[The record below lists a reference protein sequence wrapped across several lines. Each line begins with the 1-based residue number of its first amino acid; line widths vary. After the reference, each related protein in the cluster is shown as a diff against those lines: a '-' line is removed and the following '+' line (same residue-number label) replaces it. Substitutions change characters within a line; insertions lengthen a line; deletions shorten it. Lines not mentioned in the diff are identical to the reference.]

1 MTQNFNIKKV
11 TMRFQHVKILYLFI
25 LFSILY
31 LFTFIIKSTNKGI
44 DWTDESFVYELNAH
58 LSFQQ
63 NQTWGFQYFGHL
75 FMLLTGGDVLY
86 LRVIRLAMFIIINSF
101 LVFLAGKYLLKE
113 NVSIARL
120 RFVSVL
126 LSFVSLFFTYAYF
139 PRSFG
144 YNELAA
150 WCGSLIVI
158 VLLKLITI
166 QSKQKKSSIFLLVFL
181 LGILNSSLFFIK
193 FTSGVILIAIS
204 ICFLLFGVHS
214 LASVSRGALV
224 SVFIV
229 SLILVPAII
238 QMLTGQAFLYFNSLI
253 DILRSPST
261 QSGHGHSI
269 DLILSQYFSQFK
281 LVAWTLLK
289 LAILPLSF
297 IILIIKVLAT
307 KNNFES
313 TKSLDLTTYLIA
325 IVIVSISFPISYER
339 KWESVGDFTIALAIV
354 ALVFVSRLLITGQ
367 INLEAFLVLLLLT
380 LLPFF
385 LSFGTNNPIGGQTM
399 ISNVG
404 LLVVS
409 VFIGVKLLSIDLR
422 PVFVAAFIGVLTVSI
437 GPSLIHGSTIGM
449 YRIAPI
455 QELNS
460 KVTKVDS
467 LKNIYIT
474 EKEQIQFDWLAET
487 VEQLPVN
494 SIFIPLTSP
503 AYNYAISNTGFGS
516 AWMDSWWPIS
526 FSNLEI
532 SCRSPLD
539 SKSVLVL
546 VAPTDLQDDFV
557 LSFNSALNNCG
568 VKFPENFRVLGQDP
582 TNSIRVWVRSN

>member
-1 MTQNFNIKKV
+1 MTKNFDIKIV
-11 TMRFQHVKILYLFI
+11 ALRFQHIKILYLFI
-25 LFSILY
+25 LFSVFY
-31 LFTFIIKSTNKGI
+31 LFSFIIKSTNKGI
-44 DWTDESFVYELNAH
+44 DWTDESFVYELNSH

-75 FMLLTGGDVLY
+75 FMLLTGGDVLF
-86 LRVIRLAMFIIINSF
+86 LRVIRLAMFITINYF
-101 LVFLAGKYLLKE
+101 LIFLAGKYLLKE
-113 NVSIARL
+113 KVSLSRL

-139 PRSFG
+139 PRAFG

-150 WCGSLIVI
+150 WCGSLIAI

-166 QSKQKKSSIFLLVFL
+166 QTKQKKSSIYFLVFL

-193 FTSGVILIAIS
+193 FTSGLILIGIS
-204 ICFLLFGVHS
+204 ACLLLCRVHA
-214 LASVSRGALV
+214 LASLSRGRLI
-224 SVFIV
+224 SVFIA
-229 SLILVPAII
+229 SLILVPALI
-238 QMLTGQAFLYFNSLI
+238 QMLTGQAFLYFDSLI
-253 DILRSPST
+253 DILRSPSE

-269 DLILSQYFSQFK
+269 DLILSQYLSQFK

-289 LAILPLSF
+289 LAVLPLSF
-297 IILIIKVLAT
+297 IILIIRVLAN
-307 KNNFES
+307 KNNSES
-313 TKSLDLTTYLIA
+313 TKSLDLIGYLIT
-325 IVIVSISFPISYER
+325 IVIVFISFPISFEK
-339 KWESVGDFTIALAIV
+339 KWESVGDFTIAIAIV
-354 ALVFVSRLLITGQ
+354 ALVFVSRLLLTKQ
-367 INLEAFLVLLLLT
+367 INFEVFSVLLFLT

-404 LLVVS
+404 LLIVS
-409 VFIGVKLLSIDLR
+409 IFIAVKLLSNDLG
-422 PVFVAAFIGVLTVSI
+422 PFFVAAFIGVLVISI
-437 GPSLIHGSTIGM
+437 GPSLIHGSTVGM

-460 KVTKVDS
+460 KVTKIDS

-474 EKEQIQFDWLAET
+474 KEEQIQFDWLAET
-487 VEQLPVN
+487 VEQLSIN
-494 SIFIPLTSP
+494 SIFVPLTTP
-503 AYNYAISNTGFGS
+503 AYNYAISNSGFGS

-546 VAPTDLQDDFV
+546 VAPIDLQDNFV

-568 VKFPENFRVLGQDP
+568 LEFPENFSVLDQDP
-582 TNSIRVWVRSN
+582 TNSIRVWVRNN